1 MLTRVRSLSAVI
13 PVYNSER
20 SLPELV
26 RRLEPVLRAAADE
39 FELVF
44 VDDDSR
50 DDSWRVL
57 VDLSL
62 LHGWI
67 RTIRLMRNSGQHNAL
82 LCGIRAARF
91 DLVVTLDDDLQNP
104 PEEIPKLLE
113 ALVDGVDVV
122 YGATPHGVHGLW
134 RNLASQAAKIALQ
147 GALGAETARM
157 VGPFRVFRT
166 EMRRAFDQYSGRF
179 VNVDVLL
186 TWSSSR
192 FSATNVRHDERRVGQ
207 SNYTFWKLLTHS
219 LNMVTGFSTVPLQW
233 ASVLGFST
241 TVFGLLLF
249 MYVLGRIFM
258 QGTSVPGFAFL
269 ASVII
274 IFAGAQL
281 VTLGIVGEYLARIH
295 VRLMDRP
302 AYTIRTSDGPTHVS
316 KNDSAMTH
324 DR

>member
-1 MLTRVRSLSAVI
+1 MI
-13 PVYNSER
+13 PVYNSQG

-50 DDSWRVL
+50 DDSWRML
-57 VDLSL
+57 VDLSR
-62 LHGWI
+62 LHGSWI
-67 RTIRLMRNSGQHNAL
+67 RTIRLMRIGQQRTVVRDSCRSVRPGGTL
-82 LCGIRAARF
+82 AAPS
-91 DLVVTLDDDLQNP
+91 TLN
-104 PEEIPKLLE
+104 IFPKLLD

-249 MYVLGRIFM
+249 LYVLGRIFL

-302 AYTIRTSDGPTHVS
+302 AYTIRTGEVPTHVS

-324 DR
+324 D